1 MSGTARI
8 LKNAAVLH
16 AGYDI
21 SGQISSTT
29 FAMTRESLDATT
41 IDVDYRI
48 NKTGLG
54 DTTLA
59 LSGFFAS
66 GSNQVDDQFNDIE
79 YPAIV
84 SVLSGQTVGSVAYHV
99 DAIKSE
105 YGIDFQQG
113 QLIPFNFSAQGTGTA
128 GRGKLVSTGTLT
140 TGNSAIINLGP
151 IIEADKIWIVAQIAS
166 VGTSIDVE
174 LWEDTTDDFSDDP
187 QLVATLDQITAAGA
201 YFLKTSGPITGPY
214 YRLQYT
220 VSGST
225 TGKLFI
231 ARGN

>member
-29 FAMTRESLDATT
+29 FTLTREILDATT
-41 IDVDYRI
+41 VDVDHKI

-54 DTTLA
+54 DTVVA
-59 LSGFFAS
+59 LSGFFAA
-66 GSNQVDDQFNDIE
+66 GSNKIDDQFDATE

-84 SVLSGQTVGSVAYHV
+84 SVLSGQDVGAVAYHI

-105 YGIDFQQG
+105 YEINLSQG

-151 IIEADKIWIVAQIAS
+151 IVESDKIWIVAQIAS
-166 VGTSIDVE
+166 VGTSIDIE
-174 LWEDTTDDFSDDP
+174 LWEDTTSDFSDDP
-187 QLVATLDQITAAGA
+187 QLVATMNQITSAGA